1 MHRNVPSSVLCDF
14 ISGLQR
20 LEADG
25 PLVVGS
31 LFSCSE
37 ISAKV
42 LDCLASHYRSE
53 LDIGLVIHHA
63 FMCEKSIIRRQH
75 LRWEF
80 PTAGALYDDAEKIRH
95 GKLANLIESEC
106 PTGPLKP
113 PTYASLVHG
122 GFSCVSKSPANSKR
136 SENKGCLSDADNT
149 CETAVTFRAFKDAV
163 AAEHWETVI
172 AENLIDLMEDGGED
186 SDANTVI
193 KEFTD
198 LGYTSE
204 SYIVRAEEYGSFTVK
219 NMLFSLA
226 FLGLRRC
233 SRACTND
240 SARLFRR

>member
-1 MHRNVPSSVLCDF
+1 MILKNEPKFKKWAKSNKSEVQERRRPCCTSKKQGLNGVPPLVHAIQHMHRNVPSSVLCDF

-113 PTYASLVHG
+113 PAYARLVHG

-163 AAEHWETVI
+163 AAEHWEIVI
-172 AENLIDLMEDGGED
+172 AEN
-186 SDANTVI
+186 
-193 KEFTD
+193 
-198 LGYTSE
+198 
-204 SYIVRAEEYGSFTVK
+204 
-219 NMLFSLA
+219 
-226 FLGLRRC
+226 
-233 SRACTND
+233 
-240 SARLFRR
+240 